1 MARSGAKSKSI
12 HHQAKHWRAISALQ
26 AEVEQKEAK
35 LQALRSS
42 SAERLANIEGEK
54 TVVASK
60 VAEALQ

>member
-1 MARSGAKSKSI
+1 
-12 HHQAKHWRAISALQ
+12 
-26 AEVEQKEAK
+26 VEQKEAK